1 MSRECRANG
10 FLGILPFRRGM
21 RIHLLQHMLTS
32 YFGHWFNETTGWI
45 SAARAAG
52 VELKVYGSTAMTTEV
67 VQLTGARGVYVLTDD
82 IVSRIGLPAR
92 FAKKP
97 ADYCQPLIDFMAW
110 SETFREACAAIGED
124 GIGADDLLA
133 VPFATINEV
142 HGMALWL
149 ELVPAARRPAV
160 LFNFH
165 EPHHTWAVEKD
176 RDRARANFMFSR
188 YAGLRL
194 RAMLPER
201 RIIITAAD
209 PRLRKLMQHAL
220 MSPCHLAPML
230 MNYGDYGVRNAAPPG
245 GRALT
250 VSVMGDFRHEKG
262 SLQVV
267 DALRGMAQQRPDT
280 RFFVQVRRAEEA
292 DALRRQLQH
301 CAPNVLLDVVV
312 GPVSAER
319 YADQLL
325 RSDIAFLPYSWQ
337 RYAIRTSGVF
347 AEALACGLPVVV
359 PDNTWMSDQ
368 LAQGHGAGETFAE
381 WAPQAMSG
389 ALLRA
394 AERINVLHE
403 QALMRSMAWRSE
415 QSIHAY
421 LPRIL
426 DLWRNGT

>member
-1 MSRECRANG
+1 
-10 FLGILPFRRGM
+10 M
-21 RIHLLQHMLTS
+21 RVYLLQHMLAS

-45 SAARAAG
+45 AAARAAD
-52 VELKVYGSTAMTTEV
+52 VELKVYGSTAMTPDV
-67 VQLTGARGVYVLTDD
+67 VRLTGARGVYELTND
-82 IVSRIGLPAR
+82 IVSRFGLPGR
-92 FAKKP
+92 FAEKP
-97 ADYCQPLIDFMAW
+97 AEYCQPLVDFMAW
-110 SETFREACAAIGED
+110 SETFREACVAIGKD

-149 ELVPAARRPAV
+149 ERVPAARRPAV

-165 EPHHTWAVEKD
+165 QPHHSWHVEQD
-176 RDRARANFMFSR
+176 RDRAKADFMFSR

-194 RAMLPER
+194 RALLPER
-201 RIIITAAD
+201 RIIITAAE
-209 PRLRKLMQHAL
+209 PRLGKLMQQAL
-220 MSPCHLAPML
+220 MLPCHITPML
-230 MNYGDYGVRNAAPPG
+230 MNYGDYGVRDAASPR

-250 VSVMGDFRHEKG
+250 VSVMGDFRQEKG
-262 SLQVV
+262 SLQVI
-267 DALRGMAQQRPDT
+267 DALSGMAQQRPDT

-292 DALRRQLQH
+292 DALRRQLQRS
-301 CAPNVLLDVVV
+301 APAARLDAMV
-312 GPVSAER
+312 GPVSAEC

-381 WAPQAMSG
+381 WTPQAMAG

-394 AERINVLHE
+394 AERIDALHQ
-403 QALMRSMAWRSE
+403 QALVRSPAWRSA

-421 LPRIL
+421 LPRVL
-426 DLWRNGT
+426 GLWRNGA

>member
-1 MSRECRANG
+1 
-10 FLGILPFRRGM
+10 M
-21 RIHLLQHMLTS
+21 RIFLLQHMLAS

-45 SAARAAG
+45 AAARAAG
-52 VELKVYGSTAMTTEV
+52 VELKVYGSTAMTPDV
-67 VQLTGARGVYVLTDD
+67 LRLTGARGVYVLTDD
-82 IVSRIGLPAR
+82 IVSRFGLPAR
-92 FAKKP
+92 FAGKP
-97 ADYCQPLIDFMAW
+97 VEHCQPLIDFMAW
-110 SETFREACAAIGED
+110 SETFREACVAIGED

-149 ELVPAARRPAV
+149 EHVPAARRPAV

-165 EPHHTWAVEKD
+165 QPHHTWTVEQD
-176 RDRARANFMFSR
+176 RDRAKADFMFSR

-194 RAMLPER
+194 RALLPER
-201 RIIITAAD
+201 RIINTAAD
-209 PRLRKLMQHAL
+209 PRLCKLMQQAL
-220 MSPCHLAPML
+220 TLTCHMAPLL
-230 MNYGDYGVRNAAPPG
+230 MNYGDCGVRDAALPG
-245 GRALT
+245 KRALT
-250 VSVMGDFRHEKG
+250 VSVMGDFRQEKG
-262 SLQVV
+262 SLQVI
-267 DALRGMAQQRPDT
+267 DALSGMAQQCPDT

-292 DALRRQLQH
+292 DALRRQLQRS
-301 CAPNVLLDVVV
+301 APAARLDAAV

-359 PDNTWMSDQ
+359 PDNSWMSDQ

-381 WAPQAMSG
+381 WTPKAMAG

-394 AERINVLHE
+394 AERIDALHQ
-403 QALMRSMAWRSE
+403 QALVRSTAWRDA

-421 LPRIL
+421 LPRAL
-426 DLWRNGT
+426 DLWRNGA